1 MTTRTYTIESP
12 VEISISG
19 DSTYPT
25 EHVSREAML
34 RSPECVVFIGESTD
48 DPESNAE
55 FIASI
60 EAQINKPE

>member
-1 MTTRTYTIESP
+1 MITRTYTIESP

-25 EHVSREAML
+25 EHVSGEVMR
-34 RSPECVVFIGESTD
+34 RSPERAVFIGESAD
-48 DPESNAE
+48 DLESNAE
-55 FIASI
+55 FITSI

>member
-19 DSTYPT
+19 DSTYQT
-25 EHVSREAML
+25 EHLLREAMR
-34 RSPECVVFIGESTD
+34 RSPERVVFIGESAD
-48 DPESNAE
+48 DPESKAD